1 MPQDPNSPEKR
12 RSRAERRAAEAA
24 AMKAQAEQSAK
35 ERKQQT
41 LIGAIVLAIVAILIV
56 IGAVSVY
63 KATHSSSASDS
74 VTVEQAY
81 GQLQDVSVNPERADD
96 QGGVLISKDG
106 YGTSVDGA
114 PTLAIYM
121 DFLCPGCGSVHRSL
135 DEGLIEMV
143 QAGQLNVDLHFM
155 SFMDRLSTDEYSSRA
170 ANAALYLA
178 DHDDDPM
185 HLLTFVQKMYA
196 EDFQPG
202 EGSDYESVSDE
213 QIKQQ
218 MLDAGVAQDVADAA
232 FGRDYQDWLD
242 AVNLYTPKRSELWN
256 TSGSYKGSMTTPTL
270 TINGTRWDL
279 NEVAAADMT
288 IYDGLLEAIGL
299 SSDDVGNAEVMP
311 SIGADGDPIP
321 NMTGE

>member
-1 MPQDPNSPEKR
+1 MPQDPGKSAKR
-12 RSRAERRAAEAA
+12 QSRAERRAAEAA
-24 AMKAQAEQSAK
+24 ALKAQAEQAAK

-41 LIGAIVLAIVAILIV
+41 LIGAIVLAIVAILII

-63 KATHSSSASDS
+63 KATHTSSASDN

-81 GQLQDVSVNPERADD
+81 DQLQKVSVKPERADD
-96 QGGVLISKDG
+96 KGGILISKDG

-135 DEGLIEMV
+135 DEGLIELV
-143 QAGQLNVDLHFM
+143 QAGQINVELHFM

-178 DHDDDPM
+178 DHDDDPT
-185 HLLTFVQKMYA
+185 HLMAFVENMYA
-196 EDFQPG
+196 EDFQPS
-202 EGSDYESVSDE
+202 EGSAYESVSDD

-218 MLDAGVAQDVADAA
+218 MIDAGASQDVADAA

-242 AVNLYTPKRSELWN
+242 ATNLYTPKRPELWN
-256 TSGSYKGSMTTPTL
+256 TSGSYAGSMTTPTL

-279 NEVAAADMT
+279 NEVSAADMT
-288 IYDGLLEAIGL
+288 IYDGFLEAIGL
-299 SSDDVGNAEVMP
+299 SADDIGNADVMP
-311 SIGADGDPIP
+311 SIGADGEPIS